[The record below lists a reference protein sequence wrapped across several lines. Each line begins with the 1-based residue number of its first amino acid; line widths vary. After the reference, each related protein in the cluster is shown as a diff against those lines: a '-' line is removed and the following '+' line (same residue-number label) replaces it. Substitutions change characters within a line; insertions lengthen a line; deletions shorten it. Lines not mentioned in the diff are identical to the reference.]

1 MKICY
6 GSTCVTIQETAM
18 KVRLERKKELVTTPG
33 GEPIYVDMGRQPI
46 RVDIEGIVSAED
58 GKQLVTWCQNAVEVT
73 VQDAPSMFPTQ
84 ISSWVLEV
92 ADVEGLKASPGYS
105 NAKIT
110 LVEVTSY
117 TYLFPT

>member
-6 GSTCVTIQETAM
+6 SGTCVEVQETAM

-46 RVDIEGIVSAED
+46 RVDVEGIISAEA
-58 GKQLVTWCQNAVEVT
+58 GRQLVTWCQNAVEVT

-84 ISSWVLEV
+84 VSSWVLEV
-92 ADVEGLKASPGYS
+92 ADIEGIKGSPGYS
-105 NAKIT
+105 NAKLI

-117 TYLFPT
+117 TYIFPS